1 MSRFDNIF
9 LAHHRTKLPL
19 ILWGSSGYGKSSTVK
34 GFCQRQNYRLVDKRT
49 VFIDPL
55 EIQLPVKNETEQ
67 VVDLWPARWLHE
79 LCKSNEPTVLFLDEL
94 NRPNSLQTLNMLT
107 QLLLDRELNG
117 IRLPENVLVIAAGN
131 LDTEDTGVQELPDA
145 VINRLTHLV
154 FAPDEFEIMG
164 NMQSKLAQEALKLN
178 PKIVGKPGLPELKLK
193 NCPRQIDAAVQL
205 WETELL
211 NEEELALVCRG
222 RLGNESGN
230 ILASTLIQIK
240 RKEEFKLPRKVLPE
254 VFEKI
259 SQCEQEGMII
269 EIVSLFKS
277 ELQAHEGKRTL
288 KKLERHISD
297 YLLQYG
303 SPELARSMQEAKF
316 AFRYD
321 QNEFP
326 VDKNNNPFKDMR
338 PDKDEC
344 EVKDTGLPWQLYAL
358 KLGKLS
364 PKDRS

>member
-1 MSRFDNIF
+1 M
-9 LAHHRTKLPL
+9 
-19 ILWGSSGYGKSSTVK
+19 
-34 GFCQRQNYRLVDKRT
+34 
-49 VFIDPL
+49 
-55 EIQLPVKNETEQ
+55 
-67 VVDLWPARWLHE
+67 
-79 LCKSNEPTVLFLDEL
+79 
-94 NRPNSLQTLNMLT
+94 
-107 QLLLDRELNG
+107 
-117 IRLPENVLVIAAGN
+117 
-131 LDTEDTGVQELPDA
+131 
-145 VINRLTHLV
+145 V

-254 VFEKI
+254 LFEKI

-277 ELQAHEGKRTL
+277 ELQSHEGKRTL

-321 QNEFP
+321 QTEFP
-326 VDKNNNPFKDMR
+326 VDKDNNPFKDMR
-338 PDKDEC
+338 PEKEGA

>member
-34 GFCQRQNYRLVDKRT
+34 GFCQRHSYRLVDKRT

-55 EIQLPVKNETEQ
+55 EIQLPVKNETEH

-230 ILASTLIQIK
+230 ILAGTLIQIK

-254 VFEKI
+254 LFEKI
-259 SQCEQEGMII
+259 SKCEQEGMII

-277 ELQAHEGKRTL
+277 ELQTHEGKRTL

-316 AFRYD
+316 AFRYE

-326 VDKNNNPFKDMR
+326 LDKNNNPFKDMR
-338 PDKDEC
+338 PEKEGV

>member
-1 MSRFDNIF
+1 MQQFDNIF
-9 LAHHRTKLPL
+9 LAHHKTKLPL

-34 GFCQRQNYRLVDKRT
+34 GFCKRHNYRLVDKRT

-55 EIQLPVKNETEQ
+55 EIQLPVKNETER

-94 NRPNSLQTLNMLT
+94 NRPNSIQTLNMLT

-117 IRLPENVLVIAAGN
+117 IHLPDNVLVVAAGN

-154 FAPDEFEIMG
+154 FAPDEFQIIG

-178 PKIVGKPGLPELKLK
+178 PKIAGKPGLPELKLK

-230 ILASTLIQIK
+230 VLASTLLQIK
-240 RKEEFKLPRKVLPE
+240 RQQEFKLPRKVTPE
-254 VFEKI
+254 AFEKI
-259 SQCEQEGMII
+259 AQCEQEGMII
-269 EIVSLFKS
+269 EIVSLFKT
-277 ELQAHEGKRTL
+277 ELETNEGKRTL
-288 KKLERHISD
+288 KKVERHIAD
-297 YLLQYG
+297 YLLQHG

-321 QNEFP
+321 QEEFP
-326 VDKNNNPFKDMR
+326 L
-338 PDKDEC
+338 DKDGQSYKDNRPNKDNAEI
-344 EVKDTGLPWQLYAL
+344 KDTGLPWQLYAL